1 MLVECY
7 GEEFDVPDLLIDQ
20 FLKDF
25 DGLPGG
31 KYREGVL
38 QIRSSIDEILDII
51 SEDPELLYEKEYLD
65 DFLRAL
71 AMKQAVGELGILYDS

>member
-31 KYREGVL
+31 KHREGVL
-38 QIRSSIDEILDII
+38 QIRGSIDEILDIV
-51 SEDPELLYEKEYLD
+51 SEDPELLYEKEFLD

-71 AMKQAVGELGILYDS
+71 AMKQAMGELGILYDS